1 MERTGGQRTAR
12 SSGGLAITAAVAT
25 MNLATYAF
33 TVVAARLMGPGEYG
47 ALAGLMATL
56 LMVGVLQ
63 LGLQTTAARRIA
75 AAPHDSP
82 AVAAQVLRLTTRAA
96 LLLGVAM
103 LAAAPLVTFLLRLD
117 SIVPALVL
125 AASAVPL
132 TMMGGQA
139 GILQGERR
147 WVPLALVYVAA
158 GVPRLLLGTA
168 AILLRPDATTAVLAV
183 FVGALAPV
191 VVGRLALRGHHTAAR
206 GTPPDVR
213 GLWREVR
220 QGVQVLSAF
229 LALSSIDVIVARS
242 VLDGRE
248 AGLYAGG
255 LILTKAVLFLPQ
267 FVVVVAYPSLSSPA
281 ERSRALRQGSL
292 LVLGLGA
299 AATLGAAVL
308 PGLALVFVG
317 GGSYADIQPDLWLFA
332 LLGTVLSLLQLVVY
346 AGIARRAAGS
356 AYVLVAGVV
365 GVVVAG
371 LLASTVLE
379 LLLGV
384 LVVDVLVL
392 VVLATRAVRAL
403 AHDRADARA

>member
-1 MERTGGQRTAR
+1 MTRAGTPRTGRT
-12 SSGGLAITAAVAT
+12 SGGLAITGAVAT

-75 AAPHDSP
+75 AAPHNSS
-82 AVAAQVLRLTTRAA
+82 AVAAEVLRLTTRAA
-96 LLLGVAM
+96 LVLGLVM
-103 LAAAPLVTFLLRLD
+103 LAAAPLVTLLLRLD

-168 AILLRPDATTAVLAV
+168 AILLRPEATTAVLAV
-183 FVGALAPV
+183 FLGALAPV
-191 VVGRLALRGHHTAAR
+191 VVGHLALRGRHAAAR
-206 GTPPDVR
+206 RTTHEVR

-220 QGVQVLSAF
+220 RGVQVLSAF
-229 LALSSIDVIVARS
+229 LVLSSIDVIVARS

-267 FVVVVAYPSLSSPA
+267 FVVVVAYPSLASPA
-281 ERSRALRQGSL
+281 ERSRALRQGSA

-299 AATLGAAVL
+299 AATLGAAIL

-317 GGSYADIQPDLWLFA
+317 GGDYADIQPDLWLFA

-346 AGIARRAAGS
+346 AGIARQAAGS

-371 LLASTVLE
+371 ILASSVLD

-384 LVVDVLVL
+384 LLVDVLVL
-392 VVLATRAVRAL
+392 AVLATRAVRAL
-403 AHDRADARA
+403 SRDQA

>member
-1 MERTGGQRTAR
+1 MEREGGQRTGR

-75 AAPHDSP
+75 ADPQHSST
-82 AVAAQVLRLTTRAA
+82 VAAEVLGLTTRAA
-96 LLLGVAM
+96 LVLGLVM
-103 LAAAPLVTFLLRLD
+103 LAAAPLVAVLLRLD
-117 SIVPALVL
+117 SVVPAFVL
-125 AASAVPL
+125 AVSAVPL

-147 WVPLALVYVAA
+147 WLPLALVYVAA
-158 GVPRLLLGTA
+158 GVPRLALGTA
-168 AILLRPDATTAVLAV
+168 AIVVRPDATTALVAV
-183 FVGALAPV
+183 FLGALAPV
-191 VVGRLALRGHHTAAR
+191 LVGHLALRGHHTAAR
-206 GTPPDVR
+206 GTRHV
-213 GLWREVR
+213 GELWREVR
-220 QGVQVLSAF
+220 QGVQVLGAF
-229 LALSSIDVIVARS
+229 LALSSIDVIVARGA
-242 VLDGRE
+242 LGEHE

-267 FVVVVAYPSLSSPA
+267 FVVVVAYPSLASPA
-281 ERSRALRQGSL
+281 ERSRALRQGSV

-308 PGLALVFVG
+308 PHLALVFVG
-317 GGSYADIQPDLWLFA
+317 GDDYAEIQPDLWLFA
-332 LLGTVLSLLQLVVY
+332 LLGTALSLLQLVVY

-356 AYVLVAGVV
+356 AYVLVAGVL
-365 GVVVAG
+365 GVVTAG
-371 LLASTVLE
+371 SLASSVLE

-384 LVVDVLVL
+384 LLVDLF
-392 VVLATRAVRAL
+392 VLAALAARAVRAL
-403 AHDRADARA
+403 ARAGA